1 MNSVFTRICL
11 LAAFACCSPAALAQ
25 DDARDALERAELE
38 RQEIF
43 RAGFQEIVA
52 DLNND
57 SLERF
62 AFAIDRD
69 DMLERIF
76 GLRLID
82 QKVKQGFG
90 ESFDDNLTG
99 ILQSAFAGTG
109 GDIRAA
115 WLGFGSKGDRGKA
128 IVRYDLPD
136 FQFNY
141 HEYELRLDGKGRVVI
156 VDWIDYLDGEK
167 FSDAVGTQLIATNP
181 GKAAV
186 RKLLSFQG
194 PTEQQTFQMTELLKA
209 SRDRQVDRYFDILD
223 DLDDKLRGQRIVVLT
238 SVHLTKVTRN
248 RRKLRAAL
256 IDVDKYFPEEPL
268 YSLMLLD
275 YYFPSRKYEEAMQA
289 LLRLQSRLGVPDAA
303 MAARLSAASLV
314 LGNTED
320 ALSYAEKAVQIEPG
334 LELGW
339 WSALRARTVN
349 KRFGEAVEALDML
362 EKTFGCTLG
371 PEAFEND
378 SSMADLLLSEE
389 YETWL
394 ASREPGVS
402 GDEETVDD
410 ETEDDEPADAETG

>member
-1 MNSVFTRICL
+1 MKSALVKIFL
-11 LAAFACCSPAALAQ
+11 LAGFACSLSAAYAQ
-25 DDARDALERAELE
+25 DDVRDSQEREELE

-52 DLNND
+52 DLNNN

-62 AFAIDRD
+62 AHAIDRD

-82 QKVKQGFG
+82 QKVKQSFR
-90 ESFDDNLTG
+90 ERFDDNLVD
-99 ILQSAFAGTG
+99 ILSSAFADSRGN
-109 GDIRAA
+109 IRAA

-156 VDWIDYLDGEK
+156 VDWVDYMDGET
-167 FSDAVGTQLIATNP
+167 FSDAVGVQLVAVNP
-181 GKAAV
+181 GKPAV
-186 RKLLSFQG
+186 RKLLDFQG

-209 SRDRQVDRYFDILD
+209 SRDMQVDRYFDILGN
-223 DLDDKLRGQRIVVLT
+223 LDETLRSQRVVVLT
-238 SVHLTKVTRN
+238 SVHLTKATRN
-248 RRKLRAAL
+248 RRKLRTAL

-275 YYFPSRKYEEAMQA
+275 YYFPSRKYDQAMQA

-314 LGNTED
+314 MGDAED
-320 ALSYAEKAVQIEPG
+320 ALGHADEAVRMEPG

-339 WSALRARTVN
+339 WSALRARTALSQYA
-349 KRFGEAVEALDML
+349 GAVEALDEL
-362 EKTFGCTLG
+362 EKTFGYTLG

-378 SSMADLLLSEE
+378 PSMADLLLSSE
-389 YETWL
+389 YEKWL
-394 ASREPGVS
+394 DSREPAEAEV
-402 GDEETVDD
+402 EED
-410 ETEDDEPADAETG
+410 AD

>member
-1 MNSVFTRICL
+1 MKSALSRICL
-11 LAAFACCSPAALAQ
+11 LAAFACWSPGALAQ
-25 DDARDALERAELE
+25 EDARDAQAQAQAEQE
-38 RQEIF
+38 RQEVF
-43 RAGFQEIVA
+43 RAGFQAIVE
-52 DLNND
+52 DLNNN
-57 SLERF
+57 SLQRF
-62 AFAIDRD
+62 ALAIDRD

-82 QKVKQGFG
+82 QKVKQGFR
-90 ESFDDNLTG
+90 ESFDDNLPG
-99 ILQSAFAGTG
+99 ILQSAFAGG
-109 GDIRAA
+109 EGSIRAA

-156 VDWIDYLDGEK
+156 VDWIDYLDGER
-167 FSDAVGTQLIATNP
+167 FSDGVGFQLVALNP
-181 GKAAV
+181 GKPAV
-186 RKLLSFQG
+186 RKLLDFQG
-194 PTEQQTFQMTELLKA
+194 PTEQQTFQVTELLKA

-223 DLDDKLRGQRIVVLT
+223 DLDETLRGQRAVVLT
-238 SVHLTKVTRN
+238 TVHLTKATRD
-248 RRKLRAAL
+248 RRKLRTAL

-275 YYFPSRKYEEAMQA
+275 YYFPARKYEEAMQA
-289 LLRLQSRLGVPDAA
+289 LLRLQSRLGVQDAA

-320 ALSYAEKAVQIEPG
+320 ALSYAEQAVRIEPG

-339 WSALRARTVN
+339 WSALRAST
-349 KRFGEAVEALDML
+349 ALDQFGGAVGALDEL
-362 EKTFGCTLG
+362 EKTFGYTLG

-378 SSMADLLLSEE
+378 PSMADLLLSAE

-394 ASREPGVS
+394 ASREPAES
-402 GDEETVDD
+402 ADEESAEEESAAE
-410 ETEDDEPADAETG
+410 ETE

>member
-1 MNSVFTRICL
+1 MKAAIVNLCL
-11 LAAFACCSPAALAQ
+11 LAGLAGWLPAALAQ
-25 DDARDALERAELE
+25 DDVREAQQQAEQE
-38 RQEIF
+38 RQDIF

-62 AFAIDRD
+62 AHAIDRE

-82 QKVKQGFG
+82 PKVKKNFR
-90 ESFDDNLTG
+90 ESFDDNLVN

-109 GDIRAA
+109 GNIRAA

-141 HEYELRLDGKGRVVI
+141 HEYELRLDRKGRIEI

-167 FSDAVGTQLIATNP
+167 FSDGVGVQLVSLNP
-181 GKAAV
+181 GKPAV
-186 RKLLSFQG
+186 RKLLDFQG

-209 SRDRQVDRYFDILD
+209 SRDRQVDRYFDILG
-223 DLDDKLRGQRIVVLT
+223 DLDETLRSQRAVVLM
-238 SVHLTKVTRN
+238 SVHLTRATGN
-248 RRKLRAAL
+248 RRKLRTAL
-256 IDVDKYFPEEPL
+256 IDVDKYFPEDPL

-275 YYFPSRKYEEAMQA
+275 YYFPSRKYEQAMDA
-289 LLRLQSRLGVPDAA
+289 LLRLQSELGVQDSA

-314 LGNTED
+314 LGNAED
-320 ALSYAEKAVQIEPG
+320 ALRYAEEAVQIEPG

-339 WSALRARTVN
+339 WSALRARTAIRQYD
-349 KRFGEAVEALDML
+349 KAVEALDEL
-362 EKTFGCTLG
+362 EKTFGYTLG
-371 PEAFEND
+371 PEAFEKD
-378 SSMADLLLSEE
+378 PSMADLLLSSE
-389 YETWL
+389 YESWL
-394 ASREPGVS
+394 DSREQ
-402 GDEETVDD
+402 DEAGED
-410 ETEDDEPADAETG
+410 ETE